1 MKDEKKEE
9 QSISVTGLDCIK
21 ICEELDESGVE
32 VTINGLE
39 LIRAD
44 ECFDI
49 TGLNSIRRIIE
60 SDLPPVSEFAVELL
74 RLASLARE
82 LDHECRLS
90 GSDKHRYCFAPVKP
104 LSEIRH
110 FEARH
115 HIKLP
120 TEYVQFLTQVGNGGA
135 GPDNGLYSL
144 EELEFFNFSVH
155 SGRSVPYAL
164 IREQADY
171 HTLPYHYENNPVM
184 FDSGLTEDKWR
195 VYNTELDRL
204 RYEGRDEEYEKKHRE
219 LFNGT
224 LKIVDSFDSAGFVLV
239 CHGDMSG
246 QIAEMTDEYSLPHFN
261 GKSFQEWMLSYFKN
275 VIRLLSK
282 K

>member
-1 MKDEKKEE
+1 MKDEKTEE
-9 QSISVTGLDCIK
+9 QTITITGLDRIR
-21 ICEELDESGVE
+21 ICEDIDESQVR
-32 VTINGLE
+32 VNGLE

-74 RLASLARE
+74 RLASIARE
-82 LDHECRLS
+82 LDYECRLS

-120 TEYVQFLTQVGNGGA
+120 NEYVQFLTQVGNGGA

-144 EELEFFNFSVH
+144 EELEFYNFSVH
-155 SGRSVPYAL
+155 AGRSVPYSL

-171 HTLPYHYENNPVM
+171 HTLPYHSEKSPVFM
-184 FDSGLTEDKWR
+184 DSGLSEVRWR
-195 VYNTELDRL
+195 SFNTELDRL
-204 RYEGRDEEYEKKHRE
+204 RYEGRDEEYGEKRRKM
-219 LFNGT
+219 FNGT
-224 LKIVDSFDSAGFVLV
+224 LKIVDSPDSTVIMLI

-246 QIAEMTDEYSLPHFN
+246 QIAEMSDEYSLPNYN
-261 GKSFQEWMLSYFKN
+261 GKSFQEWMLSYFKD